1 MATVKSSQVNITD
14 LDFDDIADNLKEYL
28 KGQSTLKDYN
38 FEGSNISLLI
48 DLLAYSS
55 HVSAFNANMVASEL
69 FLDTAQIR
77 KNVVSRAKEI
87 GYTPTSATA
96 SMATIDLQVNNPL
109 IGGETPT
116 SLTLSRGHKFKTVY
130 DGQSYP
136 YVCLSSQTISPLNGV
151 FKFEDL
157 EIYQGKMNSD
167 IFAYNGQVQNQRFPL
182 TEELVDT
189 STITVTIQSTGGGS
203 SAWSKAEDI
212 SGVDKD
218 TKVWYVQE
226 NDQGQFEVYFGDG
239 VISAEP
245 LDGDTITISYLVTNE
260 QHTEGASQFTM
271 TDAIGGNSDVTIINK
286 TASSGGKAKE
296 GIESIRFAASKF
308 YTSQN
313 RLVTVDDYKSKLQT
327 LYPGADSI
335 SVWGGED
342 NDPPEYGKIFIAIKP
357 SQNVNKLTSSEKTL
371 LRDKMRR
378 LNMLTVRPQ
387 IVDADIIDILVTTN
401 FKFNPRA
408 TTKTVSELETLVRA
422 AIITHDSTYLS
433 GFDSIF
439 RHSVLATD
447 IDNAE
452 SSILSNTTTVKLRKT
467 VSPTFGQSKGYE
479 IEFGEGNKLY
489 NPHSGH
495 NKAGGGI
502 IETTGF
508 LVSGFTDTFYFDDDG
523 EGNLRRYSLS
533 GSTRVYA
540 DNQAGTV
547 DYSNGKITTTGINI
561 LSTINT
567 DDTIHFTVIPNSY
580 DSVAYRSNLLDIN
593 TSLISVTGAT
603 DTIAS
608 GDTSAGVGYTSSSSY
623 S

>member
-28 KGQSTLKDYN
+28 KGQTTLKDYN

-116 SLTLSRGHKFKTVY
+116 SLTLNRGHKFKTTY
-130 DGQSYP
+130 DGFVFP
-136 YVCLSSQTISPLNGV
+136 YVLLDSQTINPLNGV

-157 EIYQGKMNSD
+157 KLYQGTMNSD
-167 IFAYNGQVQNQRFPL
+167 IFAYNGQIQNQRFSL
-182 TEELVDT
+182 SEERVDT
-189 STITVTIQSTGGGS
+189 TSITVTVASTGGSTS
-203 SAWSKAEDI
+203 SWSQSTDI
-212 SGVDKD
+212 SSVDKD
-218 TKVWYVQE
+218 SKVWYVQE
-226 NDQGQFEVYFGDG
+226 NDQGLFEVYFGDG

-260 QHTEGASQFTM
+260 VHTEGANIFSM
-271 TDAIGGNSDVTIINK
+271 TDAIGGNSDVTIITTTN
-286 TASSGGKAKE
+286 SSGGKDKE

-342 NDPPEYGKIFIAIKP
+342 NSPPQYGKIFIAIKP
-357 SQNVNKLTSSEKTL
+357 SQTVNKLTSSEKTL

-378 LNMLTVRPQ
+378 LNMLTVRPE
-387 IVDADIIDILVTTN
+387 IVDADIIDIIVTTN
-401 FKFNPRA
+401 FKYNPRA

-467 VSPTFGQSKGYE
+467 VTPTFGQSKGYI
-479 IEFGEGNKLY
+479 IEFGDGNGFY
-489 NPHSGH
+489 NPHTGH

-502 IETTGF
+502 LETTGF
-508 LVSGFTDTFYFDDDG
+508 LVSGFTYTFYFDDDG

-540 DNQAGTV
+540 DSQAGTV
-547 DYSNGKITTTGINI
+547 DYTNGKITTTGVNI

-567 DDTIHFTVIPNSY
+567 DDTIHFTVKPNSN

>member
-1 MATVKSSQVNITD
+1 MAVKSSQVNITD
-14 LDFDDIADNLKEYL
+14 LDFEDIAANLKEYL
-28 KGQSTLKDYN
+28 KGQKTLKDYD

-116 SLTLSRGHKFKTVY
+116 SLTLNRGHEFKTIF
-130 DGQSYP
+130 DGFNYP
-136 YVCLSSQTISPLNGV
+136 YVLLESKTISPLNGV
-151 FKFEDL
+151 YLFEDL
-157 EIYQGKMNSD
+157 EIYQGSMNSD
-167 IFAYNGQVQNQRFPL
+167 IFLYNGQIQNQRFPL

-189 STITVTIQSTGGGS
+189 SSVTVTIESTGGSS
-203 SAWSKAEDI
+203 SAWSQSTDI
-212 SGVDKD
+212 SSVDKNS
-218 TKVWYVQE
+218 KVWYVQE
-226 NDQGQFEVYFGDG
+226 NEQGQFEVYFGDG

-245 LDGDTITISYLVTNE
+245 LDGDKITISYLVTNKD
-260 QHTEGASQFTM
+260 HTNGATSFTM
-271 TDAIGGNSDVTIINK
+271 TDSIGGNADVTLINK
-286 TASSGGKAKE
+286 TASSGGKDKE
-296 GIESIRFAASKF
+296 SIESIRFAASKF

-342 NDPPEYGKIFIAIKP
+342 NEPPQYGKIFIAIKP
-357 SQNVNKLTSSEKTL
+357 GQNVNKLTSSEKVL
-371 LRDKMRR
+371 LKDKLKS
-378 LNMLTVRPQ
+378 LNMLTVRPEL
-387 IVDADIIDILVTTN
+387 VDADIIDIIVNSN
-401 FKFNPRA
+401 FKYNPRA

-439 RHSVLATD
+439 RHSVLARD
-447 IDNAE
+447 IDSAE

-467 VSPTFGQSKGYE
+467 LTPTLGQSKGYTV
-479 IEFGEGNKLY
+479 EFGAGNSFY
-489 NPHSGH
+489 NPHTGH
-495 NKAGGGI
+495 NKHGGGI
-502 IETTGF
+502 TTTTGF
-508 LVSGFTDTFYFDDDG
+508 TVSGFTETFYFDDDG

-533 GSTRVYA
+533 GSTRIYA
-540 DNQAGTV
+540 DSQAGTV
-547 DYSNGKITTTGINI
+547 DYSNGKITINGVNI
-561 LSTINT
+561 LTTSNT

-580 DSVAYRSNLLDIN
+580 DAVAFRSNLLDIN

>member
-14 LDFDDIADNLKEYL
+14 LDFDDIASNLKEYL

-109 IGGETPT
+109 IGGEVPT
-116 SLTLSRGHKFKTVY
+116 SLTLNRGHKFKTSY
-130 DGQSYP
+130 DGSVFP
-136 YVCLSSQTISPLNGV
+136 YVLLESKTISPLDGI
-151 FKFEDL
+151 FKFENL
-157 EIYQGKMNSD
+157 KLYQGTMNSD
-167 IFAYNGQVQNQRFPL
+167 IFAYNGQIQNQRFSL
-182 TEELVDT
+182 SEELVDT
-189 STITVTIQSTGGGS
+189 DSITVTVQSTGGGS
-203 SAWSKAEDI
+203 SSWAKSEDI

-218 TKVWYVQE
+218 SKVWYVQE
-226 NDQGQFEVYFGDG
+226 NDQGLFEVYFGDG

-245 LDGDTITISYLVTNE
+245 LDGDTITISYLVTNAT
-260 QHTEGASQFTM
+260 HTEGANIFTM
-271 TDAIGGNSDVTIINK
+271 SDSIGGNSDVTIITK
-286 TASSGGKAKE
+286 TASSGGKDKE
-296 GIESIRFAASKF
+296 DIESMRFAASKF

-342 NDPPEYGKIFIAIKP
+342 NNPPQYGKIFIAIKP

-378 LNMLTVRPQ
+378 LNMLTVRPE
-387 IVDADIIDILVTTN
+387 IVDADVIEILVTCN

-408 TTKTVSELETLVRA
+408 TTKTASELETLVRA

-452 SSILSNTTTVKLRKT
+452 SSILSNITTVKLRKT
-467 VSPTFGQSKGYE
+467 ISPTLGQSKGYE
-479 IEFGEGNKLY
+479 IEFGDGNKFY
-489 NPHSGH
+489 NPHLGH
-495 NKAGGGI
+495 NKHGGGI
-502 IETTGF
+502 TTTTGF
-508 LVSGFTDTFYFDDDG
+508 KVSGFTDTFFFDDDG

-533 GSTRVYA
+533 GSERVYA
-540 DNQAGTV
+540 DSQAGTV
-547 DYSNGKITTTGINI
+547 DYTNGKITVNGINI
-561 LSTINT
+561 LETSNT

-603 DTIAS
+603 DSIAS

>member
-14 LDFDDIADNLKEYL
+14 LDFDDISKNLKNYL
-28 KGQSTLKDYN
+28 KGQSTLKDYD

-55 HVSAFNANMVASEL
+55 HVSAFNANKVASEL

-96 SMATIDLQVNNPL
+96 SSATIDLQVNNPL

-116 SLTLSRGHKFKTVY
+116 SLTLNRGHKFKTVY
-130 DGQSYP
+130 DGFNYP
-136 YVCLSSQTISPLNGV
+136 YVLLESQTITPLNNV
-151 FKFEDL
+151 FKFENL
-157 EIYQGKMNSD
+157 EIYQGTMNSD
-167 IFAYNGQVQNQRFPL
+167 IFAYNGQIQNQRFPL

-189 STITVTIQSTGGGS
+189 SSITVTVQSTGGSS
-203 SAWSKAEDI
+203 SAWSQSTDI
-212 SGVDKD
+212 SSVNSNS
-218 TKVWYVQE
+218 TVWYVQE
-226 NDQGQFEVYFGDG
+226 NDQGLFEVYFGDG
-239 VISAEP
+239 VVSAEP

-260 QHTEGASQFTM
+260 NHTDGSSSFTM
-271 TDAIGGNSDVTIINK
+271 TDSIGGNTDVTLITK
-286 TASSGGKAKE
+286 TNSSGGKDK
-296 GIESIRFAASKF
+296 ESIDSIKFAASKF

-342 NDPPEYGKIFIAIKP
+342 NDPPQYGKIFIAIKP
-357 SQNVNKLTSSEKTL
+357 SQTVNKLTSSEKTL
-371 LRDKMRR
+371 LKQKLKT
-378 LNMLTVRPQ
+378 LNMLTVRPEL
-387 IVDADIIDILVTTN
+387 IDADVIDILVNTN
-401 FKFNPRA
+401 FKYNPKA

-433 GFDSIF
+433 GFDGIF
-439 RHSVLATD
+439 RHSVLAKD
-447 IDNAE
+447 IDSAE
-452 SSILSNTTTVKLRKT
+452 SSILSNITTVKLRKT
-467 VSPTFGQSKGYE
+467 ISPTFNQSKGYT
-479 IEFGEGNKLY
+479 IDFGSGNPFY

-502 IETTGF
+502 LETSGF

-523 EGNLRRYSLS
+523 DGNLRRYSIT

-561 LSTINT
+561 LSTVNT
-567 DDTIHFTVIPNSY
+567 DDTIHFTVKPNSN
-580 DSVAYRSNLLDIN
+580 DSVAFRNNLLDIN
-593 TSLISVTGAT
+593 SSLIDVTGAT

>member
-14 LDFDDIADNLKEYL
+14 LDFDDIASNLKEYL

-109 IGGETPT
+109 IGGEVPT
-116 SLTLSRGHKFKTVY
+116 SLTLNRGHKFKTAY
-130 DGQSYP
+130 DGLVFP
-136 YVCLSSQTISPLNGV
+136 YVLLESKTISPLDGI
-151 FKFEDL
+151 FKFENL
-157 EIYQGKMNSD
+157 KLYQGTMNSD
-167 IFAYNGQVQNQRFPL
+167 IFAYNGQIQNQRFSL
-182 TEELVDT
+182 SEELVDT
-189 STITVTIQSTGGGS
+189 DSITVTVQSTGGGS
-203 SAWSKAEDI
+203 SSWAKSEDI

-218 TKVWYVQE
+218 SKVWYVQE
-226 NDQGQFEVYFGDG
+226 NDQGLFEVYFGDG

-245 LDGDTITISYLVTNE
+245 LDGDTITISYLVTNAT
-260 QHTEGASQFTM
+260 HTEGANIFTM
-271 TDAIGGNSDVTIINK
+271 SDSIGGNSDVTIITK
-286 TASSGGKAKE
+286 TASSGGKDKE
-296 GIESIRFAASKF
+296 DIESIRFAASKF

-342 NDPPEYGKIFIAIKP
+342 NNPPQYGKIFIAIKP

-378 LNMLTVRPQ
+378 LNMLTVRPE
-387 IVDADIIDILVTTN
+387 IVDADVIEILVTCN

-408 TTKTVSELETLVRA
+408 TTKTASELETLVRA

-452 SSILSNTTTVKLRKT
+452 SSILSNITTVKLRKT
-467 VSPTFGQSKGYE
+467 ISPTLGQSKGYE
-479 IEFGEGNKLY
+479 VEFGDGNKFY
-489 NPHSGH
+489 NPHLGH
-495 NKAGGGI
+495 NKHGGGI
-502 IETTGF
+502 TTTTGF
-508 LVSGFTDTFYFDDDG
+508 KVSGFTDTFFFDDDG

-533 GSTRVYA
+533 GSERVYA
-540 DNQAGTV
+540 DSQAGTV
-547 DYSNGKITTTGINI
+547 DYTNGKITVNGINI
-561 LSTINT
+561 LETSNT

-603 DTIAS
+603 DSIAS

>member
-28 KGQSTLKDYN
+28 KGQTTLKDYN

-116 SLTLSRGHKFKTVY
+116 SLTLNRGHKFKTTY
-130 DGQSYP
+130 DGFVFP
-136 YVCLSSQTISPLNGV
+136 YVLLDSQTINPLNGV

-157 EIYQGKMNSD
+157 KLYQGTMNSD
-167 IFAYNGQVQNQRFPL
+167 IFAYNGQIQNQRFSL
-182 TEELVDT
+182 SEERVDT
-189 STITVTIQSTGGGS
+189 TSITVTVASTGGSTS
-203 SAWSKAEDI
+203 SWSQSTDI
-212 SGVDKD
+212 SSVDKD
-218 TKVWYVQE
+218 SKVWYVQE
-226 NDQGQFEVYFGDG
+226 NDQGLFEVYFGDG

-260 QHTEGASQFTM
+260 VHTEGANIFSM
-271 TDAIGGNSDVTIINK
+271 TDAIGGNSDVTIITTTN
-286 TASSGGKAKE
+286 SSGGKDKE
-296 GIESIRFAASKF
+296 DIESIRFAASKF

-342 NDPPEYGKIFIAIKP
+342 NSPPQYGKIFIAIKP
-357 SQNVNKLTSSEKTL
+357 SQTVNKLTSSEKTL

-378 LNMLTVRPQ
+378 LNMLTVRPE
-387 IVDADIIDILVTTN
+387 IVDADIIDIIVTTN
-401 FKFNPRA
+401 FKYNPRA

-452 SSILSNTTTVKLRKT
+452 SSILSNITTVKLRKT
-467 VSPTFGQSKGYE
+467 VTPTFGQSKGYI
-479 IEFGEGNKLY
+479 IEFGDGNGFY
-489 NPHSGH
+489 NPHTGH

-502 IETTGF
+502 LETTGF

-540 DNQAGTV
+540 DSQAGTV
-547 DYSNGKITTTGINI
+547 DYTNGKITTTGVNI

-567 DDTIHFTVIPNSY
+567 DDTIHFTVKPNSN

>member
-14 LDFDDIADNLKEYL
+14 LDFDDIASNLKEYL

-96 SMATIDLQVNNPL
+96 SMATIDLQVNSPL
-109 IGGETPT
+109 IGGEVPT
-116 SLTLSRGHKFKTVY
+116 SLTLNRGHKFKTSY
-130 DGQSYP
+130 DGSVFP
-136 YVCLSSQTISPLNGV
+136 YVLLESKTISPLDGI
-151 FKFEDL
+151 FKFENL
-157 EIYQGKMNSD
+157 KLYQGTMNSD
-167 IFAYNGQVQNQRFPL
+167 IFAYNGQIQNQRFAL
-182 TEELVDT
+182 SEELVDT
-189 STITVTIQSTGGGS
+189 SSITVTVQSTGGGS
-203 SAWSKAEDI
+203 SAWAKSEDI

-218 TKVWYVQE
+218 SKVWYVQE
-226 NDQGQFEVYFGDG
+226 NDQGLFEVYFGDG

-245 LDGDTITISYLVTNE
+245 LDGDTITISYLVTNAT
-260 QHTEGASQFTM
+260 HTEGANIFTM
-271 TDAIGGNSDVTIINK
+271 SDSIGGNSDVTIITK
-286 TASSGGKAKE
+286 TASSGGKDKE
-296 GIESIRFAASKF
+296 DIESIRFAASKF

-342 NDPPEYGKIFIAIKP
+342 NNPPQYGKIFIAIKP

-378 LNMLTVRPQ
+378 LNMLTVRPE
-387 IVDADIIDILVTTN
+387 IVDADVIEILVTCN

-408 TTKTVSELETLVRA
+408 TTKTASELETLVRA

-452 SSILSNTTTVKLRKT
+452 SSILSNITTVKLRKT
-467 VSPTFGQSKGYE
+467 ISPTLGQSKGYD
-479 IEFGEGNKLY
+479 IEFGDGNKFY
-489 NPHSGH
+489 NPHLGH
-495 NKAGGGI
+495 NKHGGGI
-502 IETTGF
+502 TTTTGF
-508 LVSGFTDTFYFDDDG
+508 KVSGFTDTYFFDDDG

-533 GSTRVYA
+533 GSERVYA
-540 DNQAGTV
+540 DSQAGTV
-547 DYSNGKITTTGINI
+547 DYTNGKITINGINI
-561 LSTINT
+561 LETSNT

-603 DTIAS
+603 DSIAS

>member
-1 MATVKSSQVNITD
+1 MTTVKSSQVNITD
-14 LDFDDIADNLKEYL
+14 LDFDDIASNLKEYL

-109 IGGETPT
+109 IGGEVPT
-116 SLTLSRGHKFKTVY
+116 SLTLNRGHKFKTTY
-130 DGQSYP
+130 DGFVFP
-136 YVCLSSQTISPLNGV
+136 YVLLESQTISPLNGV

-157 EIYQGKMNSD
+157 ELYQGTMNSD
-167 IFAYNGQVQNQRFPL
+167 IFAYNGQIQNQRFSL
-182 TEELVDT
+182 SEELVDT
-189 STITVTIQSTGGGS
+189 TSITVTVSSTGGSTS
-203 SAWSKAEDI
+203 SWSQSVDI
-212 SGVDKD
+212 SSVDKD
-218 TKVWYVQE
+218 SKVWYVQE
-226 NDQGQFEVYFGDG
+226 NDQGLFEVYFGDG

-245 LDGDTITISYLVTNE
+245 LDGDTITISYLVTNAT
-260 QHTEGASQFTM
+260 HTEGANVFSM
-271 TDAIGGNSDVTIINK
+271 TDAIGGNSDVTLINK
-286 TASSGGKAKE
+286 TASSGGKDKE

-342 NDPPEYGKIFIAIKP
+342 NNPPQYGKIFIAIKP

-378 LNMLTVRPQ
+378 LNMLTVRPD
-387 IVDADIIDILVTTN
+387 IVDADIIDILVTCN

-439 RHSVLATD
+439 RHSVLAKD
-447 IDNAE
+447 IDSAE
-452 SSILSNTTTVKLRKT
+452 SSILSNITTVKLRKT
-467 VSPTFGQSKGYE
+467 VTPTFGQSKGYNV
-479 IEFGEGNKLY
+479 EFGDGNGFY

-495 NKAGGGI
+495 NKHGGGI
-502 IETTGF
+502 LETTGF

-540 DNQAGTV
+540 DSQAGIV
-547 DYSNGKITTTGINI
+547 DYSNGKITINGVNI

-567 DDTIHFTVIPNSY
+567 DDTIHFTVNPNSY

-593 TSLISVTGAT
+593 SSLIKVTGAT

>member
-1 MATVKSSQVNITD
+1 
-14 LDFDDIADNLKEYL
+14 
-28 KGQSTLKDYN
+28 
-38 FEGSNISLLI
+38 
-48 DLLAYSS
+48 
-55 HVSAFNANMVASEL
+55 MVASEL

-109 IGGETPT
+109 IGGNTPT
-116 SLTLSRGHKFKTVY
+116 SLTLNRGHKFKTVF
-130 DGQSYP
+130 DGMNYP
-136 YVCLSSQTISPLNGV
+136 YVLLETQTITPLNGV

-157 EIYQGKMNSD
+157 KIYQGTMNSD
-167 IFAYNGQVQNQRFPL
+167 IFAYNGQIQNQRFPL

-189 STITVTIQSTGGGS
+189 SSITVTVQSTGGSS
-203 SAWSKAEDI
+203 SAWSRSTDI
-212 SGVDKD
+212 SAVDSD
-218 TKVWYVQE
+218 SKVWYVQE
-226 NDQGQFEVYFGDG
+226 NDQGLFEVYFGDG
-239 VISAEP
+239 VVSAEP

-260 QHTEGASQFTM
+260 VHTDGSSIFAM
-271 TDAIGGNSDVTIINK
+271 TDSVGGNMDVTLLTKIN
-286 TASSGGKAKE
+286 SSGGKDKE
-296 GIESIRFAASKF
+296 SVESIKFAASKF

-335 SVWGGED
+335 SIWGGED
-342 NDPPEYGKIFIAIKP
+342 NDPPQYGKIFIAIKP
-357 SQNVNKLTSSEKTL
+357 SQTINKLTSSEKVIL
-371 LRDKMRR
+371 KEKLRT
-378 LNMLTVRPQ
+378 LNMLTVRPEL
-387 IVDADIIDILVTTN
+387 VDADVIDILVTTN
-401 FKFNPRA
+401 FKYNPRA

-452 SSILSNTTTVKLRKT
+452 SSILSNITTVKLRKT
-467 VSPTFGQSKGYE
+467 ITPTLSQSKGYT
-479 IEFGEGNKLY
+479 IEFGSGNPFY
-489 NPHSGH
+489 NPHTGH

-502 IETTGF
+502 IDTTGF
-508 LVSGFTDTFYFDDDG
+508 TVSGFTDTFFFDDDG
-523 EGNLRRYSLS
+523 EGNLRRYSLT

-561 LSTINT
+561 IGTSNT
-567 DDTIHFTVIPNSY
+567 DGTIHFTVKPNSN
-580 DSVAYRSNLLDIN
+580 DSVAFRSNLLDIN
-593 TSLISVTGAT
+593 SSLINVTGAT

-608 GDTSAGVGYTSSSSY
+608 GDTSAGVGYSSSSSY

>member
-14 LDFDDIADNLKEYL
+14 LDFDNISKNLKNYL
-28 KGQSTLKDYN
+28 KGQSTLKDYD

-109 IGGETPT
+109 IGGNTPT
-116 SLTLSRGHKFKTVY
+116 SLTLNRGHKFKTVF
-130 DGQSYP
+130 DGMNYP
-136 YVCLSSQTISPLNGV
+136 YVLLETQTITPLNGV

-157 EIYQGKMNSD
+157 KIYQGTMNSD
-167 IFAYNGQVQNQRFPL
+167 IFAYNGQIQNQRFPL

-189 STITVTIQSTGGGS
+189 SSITVTVQSTGGSS
-203 SAWSKAEDI
+203 SAWSRSTDI
-212 SGVDKD
+212 SAVDSD
-218 TKVWYVQE
+218 SKVWYVQE
-226 NDQGQFEVYFGDG
+226 NDQGLFEVYFGDG
-239 VISAEP
+239 VVSAEP

-260 QHTEGASQFTM
+260 VHTDGSSIFAM
-271 TDAIGGNSDVTIINK
+271 TDSVGGNMDVTLLTKIN
-286 TASSGGKAKE
+286 SSGGKDKE
-296 GIESIRFAASKF
+296 SVESIKFAASKF

-335 SVWGGED
+335 SIWGGED
-342 NDPPEYGKIFIAIKP
+342 NDPPQYGKIFIAIKP
-357 SQNVNKLTSSEKTL
+357 SQTINKLTSSEKVIL
-371 LRDKMRR
+371 KEKLRT
-378 LNMLTVRPQ
+378 LNMLTVRPEL
-387 IVDADIIDILVTTN
+387 VDADVIDILVTTN
-401 FKFNPRA
+401 FKYNPRA

-452 SSILSNTTTVKLRKT
+452 SSILSNITTVKLRKT
-467 VSPTFGQSKGYE
+467 ITPTLSQSKGYT
-479 IEFGEGNKLY
+479 IEFGSGNPFY
-489 NPHSGH
+489 NPHTGH

-502 IETTGF
+502 IDTTGF
-508 LVSGFTDTFYFDDDG
+508 TVSGFTDTFFFDDDG
-523 EGNLRRYSLS
+523 EGNLWRYSLT

-561 LSTINT
+561 IGTSNT
-567 DDTIHFTVIPNSY
+567 DGTIHFTVKPNSN
-580 DSVAYRSNLLDIN
+580 DSVAFRNNLLDIN
-593 TSLISVTGAT
+593 SSLIDVTGAT

-608 GDTSAGVGYTSSSSY
+608 GDTSAGVG
-623 S
+623 

>member
-28 KGQSTLKDYN
+28 KGQTTLKDYN

-109 IGGETPT
+109 IGGEIPT
-116 SLTLSRGHKFKTVY
+116 SLTLNRGHKFKTTY
-130 DGQSYP
+130 DGFVFP
-136 YVCLSSQTISPLNGV
+136 YVLLDSQTINPLNGV

-157 EIYQGKMNSD
+157 KLYQGTMNSD
-167 IFAYNGQVQNQRFPL
+167 IFAYNGQIQNQRFSL
-182 TEELVDT
+182 SEERVDT
-189 STITVTIQSTGGGS
+189 TSITVTVASTGGSTS
-203 SAWSKAEDI
+203 SWSQSTDI
-212 SGVDKD
+212 SSVDKD
-218 TKVWYVQE
+218 SKVWYVQE
-226 NDQGQFEVYFGDG
+226 NDQGLFEVYFGDG

-260 QHTEGASQFTM
+260 VHTEGANIFSM
-271 TDAIGGNSDVTIINK
+271 TDAIGGNSDVTII
-286 TASSGGKAKE
+286 TSTPSSGGKDKE

-342 NDPPEYGKIFIAIKP
+342 NSPPQYGKIFIAIKP
-357 SQNVNKLTSSEKTL
+357 SQTVNKLTSSEKTL

-378 LNMLTVRPQ
+378 LNMLTVRPE
-387 IVDADIIDILVTTN
+387 IVDADIIDIIVTTN
-401 FKFNPRA
+401 FKYNPRA

-452 SSILSNTTTVKLRKT
+452 SSILSNITTVKLRKT
-467 VSPTFGQSKGYE
+467 VTPTFGQSKGYI
-479 IEFGEGNKLY
+479 IEFGDGNGFY
-489 NPHSGH
+489 NPHTGH

-502 IETTGF
+502 LETTGF

-540 DNQAGTV
+540 DSQAGTV
-547 DYSNGKITTTGINI
+547 DYTNGKITTTGVNI

-567 DDTIHFTVIPNSY
+567 DDTIHFTVKPNSN

>member
-14 LDFDDIADNLKEYL
+14 LDFDNISKNLKNYL
-28 KGQSTLKDYN
+28 KGQSTLKDYD

-109 IGGETPT
+109 IGGNTPT
-116 SLTLSRGHKFKTVY
+116 SLTLNRGHKFKTVF
-130 DGQSYP
+130 DGMNYP
-136 YVCLSSQTISPLNGV
+136 YVLLETQTITPLNGV

-157 EIYQGKMNSD
+157 KIYQGTMNSD
-167 IFAYNGQVQNQRFPL
+167 IFAYNGQIQNQRFPL

-189 STITVTIQSTGGGS
+189 SSITVTVQSTGGSS
-203 SAWSKAEDI
+203 SAWSRSTDI
-212 SGVDKD
+212 SAVDSD
-218 TKVWYVQE
+218 SKVWYVQE
-226 NDQGQFEVYFGDG
+226 NDQGLFEVYFGDG
-239 VISAEP
+239 VVSAEP

-260 QHTEGASQFTM
+260 VHTDGSSIFAM
-271 TDAIGGNSDVTIINK
+271 TDSVGGNMDVTLLTKIN
-286 TASSGGKAKE
+286 SSGGKDKE
-296 GIESIRFAASKF
+296 SVESIKFAASKF

-335 SVWGGED
+335 SIWGGED
-342 NDPPEYGKIFIAIKP
+342 NDPPQYGKIFIAIKP
-357 SQNVNKLTSSEKTL
+357 SQTINKLTSSEKVIL
-371 LRDKMRR
+371 KEKLRT
-378 LNMLTVRPQ
+378 LNMLTVRPEL
-387 IVDADIIDILVTTN
+387 VDADVIDILVTTN
-401 FKFNPRA
+401 FKYNPRA

-608 GDTSAGVGYTSSSSY
+608 GDTSAGVGYSSSSSY

>member
-1 MATVKSSQVNITD
+1 MAVKSSQVNITD
-14 LDFDDIADNLKEYL
+14 LDFEDIAANLKEYL
-28 KGQSTLKDYN
+28 KGQKTLKDYD

-116 SLTLSRGHKFKTVY
+116 SLTLNRGHEFKTVF
-130 DGQSYP
+130 DGFNYP
-136 YVCLSSQTISPLNGV
+136 YVLLESKTISPLNGV
-151 FKFEDL
+151 YLFEDL
-157 EIYQGKMNSD
+157 EIYQGSMNSD
-167 IFAYNGQVQNQRFPL
+167 IFLYNGQIQNQRFPL

-189 STITVTIQSTGGGS
+189 SSVTVTIESTGGSS
-203 SAWSKAEDI
+203 SAWSQSTDI
-212 SGVDKD
+212 SSVDKNS
-218 TKVWYVQE
+218 KVWYVQE
-226 NDQGQFEVYFGDG
+226 NEQGQFEVYFGDG

-245 LDGDTITISYLVTNE
+245 LDGDKITISYLVTNKD
-260 QHTEGASQFTM
+260 HTNGATSFTM
-271 TDAIGGNSDVTIINK
+271 TDSIGGNADVTLINK
-286 TASSGGKAKE
+286 TASSGGKDKE
-296 GIESIRFAASKF
+296 SIESIRFAASKF

-342 NDPPEYGKIFIAIKP
+342 NEPPQYGKIFIAIKP
-357 SQNVNKLTSSEKTL
+357 GQNVNKLTSSEKVL
-371 LRDKMRR
+371 LKDKLKS
-378 LNMLTVRPQ
+378 LNMLTVRPEL
-387 IVDADIIDILVTTN
+387 VDADIIDIIVNSN
-401 FKFNPRA
+401 FKYNPRA

-439 RHSVLATD
+439 RHSVLARD
-447 IDNAE
+447 IDSAE

-467 VSPTFGQSKGYE
+467 LTPTLGQSKGYTV
-479 IEFGEGNKLY
+479 EFGAGNSFY
-489 NPHSGH
+489 NPHTGH
-495 NKAGGGI
+495 NKHGGGI
-502 IETTGF
+502 TTTTGF
-508 LVSGFTDTFYFDDDG
+508 TVSGFTETFYFDDDG
-523 EGNLRRYSLS
+523 EGNLRRYSLT

-540 DNQAGTV
+540 DSQAGTV
-547 DYSNGKITTTGINI
+547 DYSSGKITINGVNI
-561 LSTINT
+561 LNTVNT

-580 DSVAYRSNLLDIN
+580 DSVAFRNNLLDIN

>member
-28 KGQSTLKDYN
+28 KGQTTLKDYN

-116 SLTLSRGHKFKTVY
+116 SLTLNRGHKFKTVY
-130 DGQSYP
+130 DGFNYP
-136 YVCLSSQTISPLNGV
+136 YVLLESQTITPLNNV
-151 FKFEDL
+151 FKFENL
-157 EIYQGKMNSD
+157 EIYQGTMNSD
-167 IFAYNGQVQNQRFPL
+167 IFAYNGQIQNQRFPL

-189 STITVTIQSTGGGS
+189 SSITVTVQSTGGSS
-203 SAWSKAEDI
+203 SAWSRSTDI
-212 SGVDKD
+212 SAVNSNS
-218 TKVWYVQE
+218 TVWYVQE
-226 NDQGQFEVYFGDG
+226 NDQGLFEVYFGDG
-239 VISAEP
+239 VVSAEP

-260 QHTEGASQFTM
+260 NHTDGSSSFTM
-271 TDAIGGNSDVTIINK
+271 TDSVGGNTDVTLTLK
-286 TASSGGKAKE
+286 TNSSGGKDK
-296 GIESIRFAASKF
+296 ESIDSIKFAASKF

-342 NDPPEYGKIFIAIKP
+342 NDPPQYGKIFIAIKP
-357 SQNVNKLTSSEKTL
+357 SQTVNKLTSSEKTL
-371 LRDKMRR
+371 LKQKLKT
-378 LNMLTVRPQ
+378 LNMLTVRPEL
-387 IVDADIIDILVTTN
+387 IDADVIDILVNTN
-401 FKFNPRA
+401 FKYNPKA

-422 AIITHDSTYLS
+422 AIITYDSTYLS
-433 GFDSIF
+433 GFDGIF
-439 RHSVLATD
+439 RHSVLAKD
-447 IDNAE
+447 IDSAE
-452 SSILSNTTTVKLRKT
+452 SSILSNITTVKLRKT
-467 VSPTFGQSKGYE
+467 ISPTFNQSKGYT
-479 IEFGEGNKLY
+479 IDFGSGNAFY
-489 NPHSGH
+489 NPHVGH

-502 IETTGF
+502 LETSGF

-523 EGNLRRYSLS
+523 NGNLRRYSLS
-533 GSTRVYA
+533 GSERIYA
-540 DNQAGTV
+540 DSQAGTV
-547 DYSNGKITTTGINI
+547 DYTNGKITTTGINI

-567 DDTIHFTVIPNSY
+567 DDTIHFTVKPNSN
-580 DSVAYRSNLLDIN
+580 DSVAFRSNLLDIN
-593 TSLISVTGAT
+593 SSLIDVTGAT
-603 DTIAS
+603 DSIAS

>member
-14 LDFDDIADNLKEYL
+14 LDFDDISKNLKNYL
-28 KGQSTLKDYN
+28 KGQSTLKDYD

-96 SMATIDLQVNNPL
+96 SSATIDLQVNNPL

-116 SLTLSRGHKFKTVY
+116 SLTLNRGHKFKTVY
-130 DGQSYP
+130 DGFNYP
-136 YVCLSSQTISPLNGV
+136 YVLLESQTITPLNGV
-151 FKFEDL
+151 FKFENL
-157 EIYQGKMNSD
+157 EIYQGTMNSD
-167 IFAYNGQVQNQRFPL
+167 IFAYNGQIQNQRFPL

-189 STITVTIQSTGGGS
+189 SSITVTVQSTGGSS
-203 SAWSKAEDI
+203 SAWSQSTDI
-212 SGVDKD
+212 SSVNSNS
-218 TKVWYVQE
+218 TVWYVQE
-226 NDQGQFEVYFGDG
+226 NDQGLFEVYFGDG
-239 VISAEP
+239 VVSAEP

-260 QHTEGASQFTM
+260 NHTDGSSSFTM
-271 TDAIGGNSDVTIINK
+271 TDSIGGNTDVTLITK
-286 TASSGGKAKE
+286 TNSSGGKDK
-296 GIESIRFAASKF
+296 ESIDSIKFSASKF

-342 NDPPEYGKIFIAIKP
+342 NDPPQYGKIFIAIKP
-357 SQNVNKLTSSEKTL
+357 SQTVNKLTSSEKTIL
-371 LRDKMRR
+371 KQKLKT
-378 LNMLTVRPQ
+378 LNMLTVRPEL
-387 IVDADIIDILVTTN
+387 IDADVIDILVNTN
-401 FKFNPRA
+401 FKYNPKA

-433 GFDSIF
+433 GFDGIF
-439 RHSVLATD
+439 RHSVLAKD
-447 IDNAE
+447 IDSAE
-452 SSILSNTTTVKLRKT
+452 SSILSNITTVKLRKT
-467 VSPTFGQSKGYE
+467 ISPTFNQSKGYT
-479 IEFGEGNKLY
+479 IDFGSGNPFY

-502 IETTGF
+502 LETSGF

-523 EGNLRRYSLS
+523 DGNLRRYSIT

-561 LSTINT
+561 LSTVNT
-567 DDTIHFTVIPNSY
+567 DDTIHFTVKPNSN
-580 DSVAYRSNLLDIN
+580 DSVAFRSNLLDIN
-593 TSLISVTGAT
+593 SSLIDVTGAT

>member
-14 LDFDDIADNLKEYL
+14 LDFDDIASNLKEYL

-109 IGGETPT
+109 IGGEVPT
-116 SLTLSRGHKFKTVY
+116 SLTLNRGHKFKTAY
-130 DGQSYP
+130 DGLVFP
-136 YVCLSSQTISPLNGV
+136 YVLLESKTISPLDGI
-151 FKFEDL
+151 FKFENL
-157 EIYQGKMNSD
+157 KLYQGTMNSD
-167 IFAYNGQVQNQRFPL
+167 IFAYNGQIQNQRFAL
-182 TEELVDT
+182 SEELVDT
-189 STITVTIQSTGGGS
+189 SSITVTVQSTGGGS
-203 SAWSKAEDI
+203 SAWAKSEDI

-218 TKVWYVQE
+218 SKVWYVQE
-226 NDQGQFEVYFGDG
+226 NDQGLFEVYFGDG

-245 LDGDTITISYLVTNE
+245 LDGDTITISYLVTNAT
-260 QHTEGASQFTM
+260 HTEGANIFTM
-271 TDAIGGNSDVTIINK
+271 SDSIGGNSDVTIITK
-286 TASSGGKAKE
+286 TASSGGKDKE
-296 GIESIRFAASKF
+296 DIESIRFAASKF

-342 NDPPEYGKIFIAIKP
+342 NNPPQYGKIFIAIKP

-378 LNMLTVRPQ
+378 LNMLTVRPE
-387 IVDADIIDILVTTN
+387 IVDADVIEILVTCN

-452 SSILSNTTTVKLRKT
+452 SSILSNITTVKLRKT
-467 VSPTFGQSKGYE
+467 ISPTLGQSKGYE
-479 IEFGEGNKLY
+479 VEFGDGNKFY
-489 NPHSGH
+489 NPHLGH
-495 NKAGGGI
+495 NKHGGGI
-502 IETTGF
+502 TTTTGF
-508 LVSGFTDTFYFDDDG
+508 KVSGFTDTFFFDDDG

-533 GSTRVYA
+533 GSERVYA
-540 DNQAGTV
+540 DSQAGTV
-547 DYSNGKITTTGINI
+547 DYTNGKITVNGINI
-561 LSTINT
+561 LETSNT

-603 DTIAS
+603 DSIAS

>member
-14 LDFDDIADNLKEYL
+14 LDFDDIASNLKEYL

-109 IGGETPT
+109 IGGEVPT
-116 SLTLSRGHKFKTVY
+116 SLTLNRGHKFKTSY
-130 DGQSYP
+130 DGSVFP
-136 YVCLSSQTISPLNGV
+136 YVLLESKTISPLDGI
-151 FKFEDL
+151 FKFENL
-157 EIYQGKMNSD
+157 KLYQGTMNSD
-167 IFAYNGQVQNQRFPL
+167 IFAYNGQIQNQRFAL
-182 TEELVDT
+182 SEELVDT
-189 STITVTIQSTGGGS
+189 SSITVTIQSTGGGS
-203 SAWSKAEDI
+203 SAWAKSEDI

-218 TKVWYVQE
+218 SKVWYVQE

-245 LDGDTITISYLVTNE
+245 LDGDTITISYLVTNSI
-260 QHTEGASQFTM
+260 HTEGANIFTM
-271 TDAIGGNSDVTIINK
+271 SDSIGGNSDVTLITK
-286 TASSGGKAKE
+286 TASSGGKDKE
-296 GIESIRFAASKF
+296 DIESIRFAASKF

-342 NDPPEYGKIFIAIKP
+342 NNPPQYGKIFIAIKP

-378 LNMLTVRPQ
+378 LNMLTVRPE
-387 IVDADIIDILVTTN
+387 IVDADVIEILVTCN

-408 TTKTVSELETLVRA
+408 TTKTASELETLVRA

-452 SSILSNTTTVKLRKT
+452 SSILSNITTVKLRKT
-467 VSPTFGQSKGYE
+467 ISPTLGQSKGYE
-479 IEFGEGNKLY
+479 IEFGDGNKFY
-489 NPHSGH
+489 NPHLGH
-495 NKAGGGI
+495 NKHGGGI
-502 IETTGF
+502 TTTTGF
-508 LVSGFTDTFYFDDDG
+508 KVSGFTDTFFFDDDG

-533 GSTRVYA
+533 GSERVYA
-540 DNQAGTV
+540 DSQAGTV
-547 DYSNGKITTTGINI
+547 DYTNGKITVNGVNI
-561 LSTINT
+561 LETSNT

-603 DTIAS
+603 DSIAS

>member
-14 LDFDDIADNLKEYL
+14 LDFDDISKNLKNYL
-28 KGQSTLKDYN
+28 KGQSTLKDYD

-87 GYTPTSATA
+87 GYTQTSATA
-96 SMATIDLQVNNPL
+96 SSATIDLQVNNPL

-116 SLTLSRGHKFKTVY
+116 SLTLNRGHKFETVY
-130 DGQSYP
+130 DGFNYP
-136 YVCLSSQTISPLNGV
+136 YVLLESQTITPLNNV
-151 FKFEDL
+151 FKFENL
-157 EIYQGKMNSD
+157 EIYQGTMNSD
-167 IFAYNGQVQNQRFPL
+167 IFAYNGQIQNQRFPL

-189 STITVTIQSTGGGS
+189 SSITVTVQSTGGSS
-203 SAWSKAEDI
+203 SAWSRSTDI
-212 SGVDKD
+212 SAVDSD
-218 TKVWYVQE
+218 SKVWYVQE
-226 NDQGQFEVYFGDG
+226 NDQGLFEVYFGDG
-239 VISAEP
+239 VVSAEP

-260 QHTEGASQFTM
+260 VHTDGSSIFAM
-271 TDAIGGNSDVTIINK
+271 TDSVGGNMDVTLLTKIN
-286 TASSGGKAKE
+286 SSGGKDKE
-296 GIESIRFAASKF
+296 SVESIKFAASKF

-335 SVWGGED
+335 SIWGGED
-342 NDPPEYGKIFIAIKP
+342 NDPPQYGKIFIAIKP
-357 SQNVNKLTSSEKTL
+357 SQTINKLTSSEKVIL
-371 LRDKMRR
+371 KEKLRT
-378 LNMLTVRPQ
+378 LNMLTVSPEL
-387 IVDADIIDILVTTN
+387 VDADVIDILVTTN
-401 FKFNPRA
+401 FKYNPRA

-452 SSILSNTTTVKLRKT
+452 SSILSNITTVKLRKT
-467 VSPTFGQSKGYE
+467 ITPTLSQSKGYT
-479 IEFGEGNKLY
+479 IEFGSGNPFY
-489 NPHSGH
+489 NPHTGH

-502 IETTGF
+502 IDTTGF
-508 LVSGFTDTFYFDDDG
+508 TVSGFTDTFFFDDDG
-523 EGNLRRYSLS
+523 EGNLRRYSLT

-561 LSTINT
+561 IGTSNT
-567 DDTIHFTVIPNSY
+567 DGTIHFTVKPNSN
-580 DSVAYRSNLLDIN
+580 DSVAFRSNLLDIN
-593 TSLISVTGAT
+593 SSLISVTGAT

-608 GDTSAGVGYTSSSSY
+608 GDTSAGVGYSSSSSY

>member
-1 MATVKSSQVNITD
+1 MIIFQ
-14 LDFDDIADNLKEYL
+14 NLKNYL
-28 KGQSTLKDYN
+28 KGQSTLKDYD

-109 IGGETPT
+109 IGGNTPT
-116 SLTLSRGHKFKTVY
+116 SLTLNRGHKFKTVF
-130 DGQSYP
+130 DGMNYP
-136 YVCLSSQTISPLNGV
+136 YVLLETQTITPLNGV

-157 EIYQGKMNSD
+157 KIYQGTMNSD
-167 IFAYNGQVQNQRFPL
+167 IFAYNGQIQNQRFPL

-189 STITVTIQSTGGGS
+189 SSITVTVQSTGGSS
-203 SAWSKAEDI
+203 SAWSRSTDI
-212 SGVDKD
+212 SAVDSD
-218 TKVWYVQE
+218 SKVWYVQE
-226 NDQGQFEVYFGDG
+226 NDQGLFEVYFGDG
-239 VISAEP
+239 VVSAEP

-260 QHTEGASQFTM
+260 VHTDGSSIFAM
-271 TDAIGGNSDVTIINK
+271 TDSVGGNMDVTLLTKIN
-286 TASSGGKAKE
+286 SSGGKDKE
-296 GIESIRFAASKF
+296 SVESIKFAASKF

-335 SVWGGED
+335 SIWGGED
-342 NDPPEYGKIFIAIKP
+342 NDPPQYGKIFIAIKP
-357 SQNVNKLTSSEKTL
+357 SQTINKLTSSEKVIL
-371 LRDKMRR
+371 KEKLRT
-378 LNMLTVRPQ
+378 LNMLTVRPEL
-387 IVDADIIDILVTTN
+387 VDADVIDILETTN
-401 FKFNPRA
+401 FKYNPRA

-452 SSILSNTTTVKLRKT
+452 SSILSNITTVKLRKT
-467 VSPTFGQSKGYE
+467 ITPTLSQSKGYT
-479 IEFGEGNKLY
+479 IEFGSGNPFY
-489 NPHSGH
+489 NPHTGH

-502 IETTGF
+502 IDTTGF
-508 LVSGFTDTFYFDDDG
+508 TVSGFTDTFFFDDDG
-523 EGNLRRYSLS
+523 EGNLRRYSLT

-561 LSTINT
+561 IGTSNT
-567 DDTIHFTVIPNSY
+567 DGTIHFTVKPNSN
-580 DSVAYRSNLLDIN
+580 DSVAFRSNLLDIN
-593 TSLISVTGAT
+593 SSLISVTGAT

-608 GDTSAGVGYTSSSSY
+608 GDTSAGVGYSSSSSY

>member
-14 LDFDDIADNLKEYL
+14 LDFDDIASNLKEYL

-109 IGGETPT
+109 IGGEVPT
-116 SLTLSRGHKFKTVY
+116 SLTLNRGHKFKTSY
-130 DGQSYP
+130 DGSVFP
-136 YVCLSSQTISPLNGV
+136 YVLLESKTISPLDGI
-151 FKFEDL
+151 FKFENL
-157 EIYQGKMNSD
+157 KLYQGTMNSD
-167 IFAYNGQVQNQRFPL
+167 IFAYNGQIQNQRFAL
-182 TEELVDT
+182 SEELVDT
-189 STITVTIQSTGGGS
+189 SSITVTIQSTGGGS
-203 SAWSKAEDI
+203 SAWAKSEDI

-218 TKVWYVQE
+218 SKVWYVQE
-226 NDQGQFEVYFGDG
+226 NDQGLFEVYFGDG

-245 LDGDTITISYLVTNE
+245 LDGDTITISYLVTNAT
-260 QHTEGASQFTM
+260 HTEGANIFTM
-271 TDAIGGNSDVTIINK
+271 SDSIGGNSDVTLITK
-286 TASSGGKAKE
+286 TASSGGKDKE
-296 GIESIRFAASKF
+296 DIESIRFAASKF

-342 NDPPEYGKIFIAIKP
+342 NNPPQYGKIFIAIKP

-378 LNMLTVRPQ
+378 LNMLTVRPE
-387 IVDADIIDILVTTN
+387 IVDADVIEILVTCN

-408 TTKTVSELETLVRA
+408 TTKTASELETLVRA

-452 SSILSNTTTVKLRKT
+452 SSILSNITTVKLRKT
-467 VSPTFGQSKGYE
+467 ISPTLGQSKGYE
-479 IEFGEGNKLY
+479 IEFGDGNKFY
-489 NPHSGH
+489 NPHLGH
-495 NKAGGGI
+495 NKHGGGI
-502 IETTGF
+502 TTTTGF
-508 LVSGFTDTFYFDDDG
+508 KVSGFTDTFFFDDDG

-533 GSTRVYA
+533 GSERVYA
-540 DNQAGTV
+540 DSQAGTV
-547 DYSNGKITTTGINI
+547 DYTNGKITVNGVNI
-561 LSTINT
+561 LETSNT

-603 DTIAS
+603 DSIAS

>member
-14 LDFDDIADNLKEYL
+14 LDFDDIASNLKEYL

-116 SLTLSRGHKFKTVY
+116 SLTISRGHKFKTVY
-130 DGQSYP
+130 DGVSYP
-136 YVCLSSQTISPLNGV
+136 YVCLTSRTINPLNGV

-157 EIYQGKMNSD
+157 DIYQGKMNSD
-167 IFAYNGQVQNQRFPL
+167 IFAYNGQIQNQRFPL

-189 STITVTIQSTGGGS
+189 SSVTVTVQSTGGGS
-203 SAWSKAEDI
+203 SAWSKSEDI

-218 TKVWYVQE
+218 SKVWYVQE

-260 QHTEGASQFTM
+260 QHAEGATSFTM
-271 TDAIGGNSDVTIINK
+271 TDTIGGNSDVTIINK
-286 TASSGGKAKE
+286 LASVGGKDKE

-342 NDPPEYGKIFIAIKP
+342 NDPPQYGKIFIAIKP

-371 LRDKMRR
+371 LRDKMRK
-378 LNMLTVRPQ
+378 LNMLTVRPE
-387 IVDADIIDILVTTN
+387 IIDADVIDILVDCN

-447 IDNAE
+447 IDSAE
-452 SSILSNTTTVKLRKT
+452 SSILSNITTVKLRKT
-467 VSPTFGQSKGYE
+467 VTPTFSQSKGYTVD
-479 IEFGEGNKLY
+479 FGSGNGLY
-489 NPHSGH
+489 NPHLGH

-508 LVSGFTDTFYFDDDG
+508 LVSGFTDIFFFDDDG

-540 DNQAGTV
+540 DSQAGTV
-547 DYSNGKITTTGINI
+547 DYSNGKITINGINI
-561 LSTINT
+561 IETSNT
-567 DDTIHFTVIPNSY
+567 DDTIHFTVKPNSY
-580 DSVAYRSNLLDIN
+580 DAVAYRSNLLDIN
-593 TSLISVTGAT
+593 TSLIKVTGAT

>member
-1 MATVKSSQVNITD
+1 MAVKSSQVNITD
-14 LDFDDIADNLKEYL
+14 LDFEDIAANLKEYL
-28 KGQSTLKDYN
+28 KGQKTLKDYD

-116 SLTLSRGHKFKTVY
+116 SLTLNRGHEFKTVF
-130 DGQSYP
+130 DGFNYP
-136 YVCLSSQTISPLNGV
+136 YVLLESKTISPLNGV
-151 FKFEDL
+151 YLFEDL
-157 EIYQGKMNSD
+157 EIYQGSMNSD
-167 IFAYNGQVQNQRFPL
+167 IFLYNGQIQNQRFPL

-189 STITVTIQSTGGGS
+189 SSVTVTIESTGGSS
-203 SAWSKAEDI
+203 SAWSQSTDI
-212 SGVDKD
+212 SSVDKNS
-218 TKVWYVQE
+218 KVWYVQE
-226 NDQGQFEVYFGDG
+226 NEQGQFEVYFGDG

-245 LDGDTITISYLVTNE
+245 LDGDKITISYLVTNKD
-260 QHTEGASQFTM
+260 HTNGATSFTM
-271 TDAIGGNSDVTIINK
+271 TDSIGGNADVTLINK
-286 TASSGGKAKE
+286 TASSGGKDKE
-296 GIESIRFAASKF
+296 SIESIRFAASKF

-342 NDPPEYGKIFIAIKP
+342 NEPPQYGKIFIAIKP
-357 SQNVNKLTSSEKTL
+357 GQNVNKLTSSEKVL
-371 LRDKMRR
+371 LKDKLKS
-378 LNMLTVRPQ
+378 LNMLTVRPEL
-387 IVDADIIDILVTTN
+387 VDADIIDIIVNSN
-401 FKFNPRA
+401 FKYNPRA

-439 RHSVLATD
+439 RHSVLARD
-447 IDNAE
+447 IDSAE

-467 VSPTFGQSKGYE
+467 LTPTLGQSKGYTV
-479 IEFGEGNKLY
+479 EFGAGNSFY
-489 NPHSGH
+489 NPHTGH
-495 NKAGGGI
+495 NKHGGGI
-502 IETTGF
+502 TTTTGF
-508 LVSGFTDTFYFDDDG
+508 TVSGFTETFYFDDDG

-533 GSTRVYA
+533 GSTRIYA
-540 DNQAGTV
+540 DSQAGIV
-547 DYSNGKITTTGINI
+547 DYSNGKITINGVNI
-561 LSTINT
+561 LTTSNT

-580 DSVAYRSNLLDIN
+580 DAVAFRSNLLDIN

>member
-14 LDFDDIADNLKEYL
+14 LDFDNIGNNLKEYL
-28 KGQSTLKDYN
+28 KGQQTIKDYN

-87 GYTPTSATA
+87 GYVPTSATA
-96 SMATIDLQVNNPL
+96 SMASIDLQVNNPL
-109 IGGETPT
+109 VGGTIPT
-116 SLTLSRGHKFKTVY
+116 SLTLNRGHKFKTVF
-130 DGQSYP
+130 DGVSYP
-136 YVCLSSQTISPLNGV
+136 YILLESKTISPLNGV
-151 FKFEDL
+151 FKFEGL
-157 EIYQGKMNSD
+157 KLYQGTMNSD
-167 IFAYNGQVQNQRFPL
+167 IFAYNGQTQNQRFPL

-189 STITVTIQSTGGGS
+189 SSITVTVESTSGSTSAWTQST
-203 SAWSKAEDI
+203 DI
-212 SGVDKD
+212 SAVDKD
-218 TKVWYVQE
+218 SKVWYVQE

-260 QHTEGASQFTM
+260 IHTEGAKVFTM
-271 TDAIGGNSDVTIINK
+271 TDAIAGNSDVTIVTN
-286 TASSGGKAKE
+286 TASSGGKDKE
-296 GIESIRFAASKF
+296 SIESIRFAASKF

-335 SVWGGED
+335 AVWGGED
-342 NDPPEYGKIFIAIKP
+342 NNPPQYGKIFISIKP
-357 SQNVNKLTSSEKTL
+357 SQNVNKLTTSEKIL
-371 LRDKMRR
+371 LRDKLRQ
-378 LNMLTVRPQ
+378 LNMLTVRPEL
-387 IVDADIIDILVTTN
+387 VDANIIDIIIDSN
-401 FKFNPRA
+401 FKYNPRA
-408 TTKTVSELETLVRA
+408 TTKTASELETLVRA

-439 RHSVLATD
+439 RHSVLAND
-447 IDNAE
+447 IDSAE
-452 SSILSNTTTVKLRKT
+452 SSILSNITTIKLRKT
-467 VSPTFGQSKGYE
+467 ITPTLGQSKGYTVD
-479 IEFGEGNKLY
+479 FGSGNAFY

-495 NKAGGGI
+495 NAHNGGI
-502 IETTGF
+502 IVTTGF
-508 LVSGFTDTFYFDDDG
+508 KVSGYTDTYYFDDDG
-523 EGNLRRYSLS
+523 QGNLRRYSLS

-540 DNQAGTV
+540 DSQAGTV
-547 DYSNGKITTTGINI
+547 DYSNGKITVNGVNI
-561 LSTINT
+561 LETINT
-567 DDTIHFTVIPNSY
+567 DDTIYFTVIPNSY
-580 DSVAYRSNLLDIN
+580 DAVAYRSNLLDIN
-593 TSLISVTGAT
+593 TSLIKVTGAT

>member
-14 LDFDDIADNLKEYL
+14 LDFDDIASNLKEYL

-77 KNVVSRAKEI
+77 KNIVSRAKEI
-87 GYTPTSATA
+87 GYTPTSATS
-96 SMATIDLQVNNPL
+96 SMAKIDLQVNNPL
-109 IGGETPT
+109 VGGNTPT
-116 SLTLSRGHKFKTVY
+116 SLTLNRGHKFKTVY
-130 DGQSYP
+130 DGVTYP
-136 YVCLSSQTISPLNGV
+136 YILLESKTISPLNDV
-151 FKFEDL
+151 FKFEGL
-157 EIYQGKMNSD
+157 ELHQGTMNSD
-167 IFAYNGQVQNQRFPL
+167 IFAYNGQIQNQRFPL

-189 STITVTIQSTGGGS
+189 STITVTVQSTGDS
-203 SAWSKAEDI
+203 STAWTQSTDI
-212 SGVDKD
+212 SAVNKNS
-218 TKVWYVQE
+218 TVWYVQE
-226 NDQGQFEVYFGDG
+226 NDQGQFELYFGDG
-239 VISAEP
+239 IISAEP
-245 LDGDTITISYLVTNE
+245 LDGDQITISYLVTNE
-260 QHTEGASQFTM
+260 QHTEDASVFSM
-271 TDAIGGNSDVTIINK
+271 TDSIGGNSDVTITTTHN
-286 TASSGGKAKE
+286 SSGGKDKE
-296 GIESIRFAASKF
+296 SIESIRFAASKF

-335 SVWGGED
+335 AVWGGED
-342 NDPPEYGKIFIAIKP
+342 NEPPQYGKIFIAIKP
-357 SQNVNKLTSSEKTL
+357 SQNVNKLTSSEKVL
-371 LRDKMRR
+371 LKDKLRT
-378 LNMLTVRPQ
+378 LNMLTVRPEL
-387 IVDADIIDILVTTN
+387 IDADVIDIIVNSN

-408 TTKTVSELETLVRA
+408 TTKTASELETLVRA

-439 RHSVLATD
+439 RHSVLSSD
-447 IDNAE
+447 IDNTE
-452 SSILSNTTTVKLRKT
+452 SSILSNITTIKLRKSM
-467 VSPTFGQSKGYE
+467 SPTLNQSLGYN
-479 IEFGEGNKLY
+479 IEYGSGNSFY
-489 NPHSGH
+489 SPHIGH

-502 IETTGF
+502 LVTTGF
-508 LVSGFTDTFYFDDDG
+508 KVSGSTDTFYFDDDG
-523 EGNLRRYSLS
+523 SGNLRRYSIT

-540 DNQAGTV
+540 DSQAGTV
-547 DYSNGKITTTGINI
+547 DYANGKITVNGINMI
-561 LSTINT
+561 ETSNT
-567 DDTIHFTVIPNSY
+567 DGTIYFTVIPSSY
-580 DSVAYRSNLLDIN
+580 DAIAFRSNLLDIN

>member
-14 LDFDDIADNLKEYL
+14 LDFDDIASNLKEYL

-109 IGGETPT
+109 IGGEVPT
-116 SLTLSRGHKFKTVY
+116 SLTLNRGHKFKTSY
-130 DGQSYP
+130 DGSVFP
-136 YVCLSSQTISPLNGV
+136 YVLLESKTISPLDGI
-151 FKFEDL
+151 FKFENL
-157 EIYQGKMNSD
+157 KLYQGTMNSD
-167 IFAYNGQVQNQRFPL
+167 IFAYNGQIQNQRFAL
-182 TEELVDT
+182 SEELVDT
-189 STITVTIQSTGGGS
+189 SSITVTVQSTGGGS
-203 SAWSKAEDI
+203 SAWAKSEDI

-218 TKVWYVQE
+218 SKVWYVQE
-226 NDQGQFEVYFGDG
+226 NDQGLFEVYFGDG

-245 LDGDTITISYLVTNE
+245 LDGDTITISYLVTNAT
-260 QHTEGASQFTM
+260 HTEGANIFTM
-271 TDAIGGNSDVTIINK
+271 SDSIGGNSDVTIITK
-286 TASSGGKAKE
+286 TASSGGKDKE
-296 GIESIRFAASKF
+296 DIESIRFAASKF

-342 NDPPEYGKIFIAIKP
+342 NNPPQYGKIFIAIKP

-378 LNMLTVRPQ
+378 LNMLTVRPE
-387 IVDADIIDILVTTN
+387 IVDADVIEILVTCN

-452 SSILSNTTTVKLRKT
+452 SSILSNITTVKLRKT
-467 VSPTFGQSKGYE
+467 ISPTLGQSKGYE
-479 IEFGEGNKLY
+479 IEFGDGNKFY
-489 NPHSGH
+489 NPHLGH
-495 NKAGGGI
+495 NKHGGGI
-502 IETTGF
+502 TTTTGF
-508 LVSGFTDTFYFDDDG
+508 KVSGFTDTFFFDDDG

-533 GSTRVYA
+533 GSERVYA
-540 DNQAGTV
+540 DSQAGTV
-547 DYSNGKITTTGINI
+547 DYTNGKITVNGINI
-561 LSTINT
+561 LETSNT

-603 DTIAS
+603 DSIAS

>member
-14 LDFDDIADNLKEYL
+14 LDFDDIASNLKEYL

-109 IGGETPT
+109 IGGEVPT
-116 SLTLSRGHKFKTVY
+116 SLTLNRGHKFKTSY
-130 DGQSYP
+130 DGSVFP
-136 YVCLSSQTISPLNGV
+136 YVLLESKTISPLDGI
-151 FKFEDL
+151 FKFENL
-157 EIYQGKMNSD
+157 KLYQGTMNSD
-167 IFAYNGQVQNQRFPL
+167 IFAYNGQIQNQRFAL
-182 TEELVDT
+182 SEELVDT
-189 STITVTIQSTGGGS
+189 SSITVTVQSTGGGS
-203 SAWSKAEDI
+203 SAWAKSEDI

-218 TKVWYVQE
+218 SKVWYVQE
-226 NDQGQFEVYFGDG
+226 NDQGLFEVYFGDG

-245 LDGDTITISYLVTNE
+245 LDGDTITISYLVTNAT
-260 QHTEGASQFTM
+260 HTEGANIFTM
-271 TDAIGGNSDVTIINK
+271 SDSIGGNSDVTIITK
-286 TASSGGKAKE
+286 TASSGGKDKE
-296 GIESIRFAASKF
+296 DIESIRFAASKF

-342 NDPPEYGKIFIAIKP
+342 NNPPQYGKIFIAIKP

-378 LNMLTVRPQ
+378 LNMLTVRPE
-387 IVDADIIDILVTTN
+387 IVDADVIEILVTCN

-452 SSILSNTTTVKLRKT
+452 SSILSNITTVKLRKT
-467 VSPTFGQSKGYE
+467 ISPTLGQSKGYE
-479 IEFGEGNKLY
+479 VEFGDGNKFY
-489 NPHSGH
+489 NPHLGH
-495 NKAGGGI
+495 NKHGGGI
-502 IETTGF
+502 TTTTGF
-508 LVSGFTDTFYFDDDG
+508 KVSGFTDTFFFDDDG

-533 GSTRVYA
+533 GSERVYA
-540 DNQAGTV
+540 DSQAGTV
-547 DYSNGKITTTGINI
+547 DYTNGKITVNGINI
-561 LSTINT
+561 LETSNT

-603 DTIAS
+603 DSIAS

>member
-1 MATVKSSQVNITD
+1 MAVKSSQVNITD
-14 LDFDDIADNLKEYL
+14 LDFEDIAANLKEYL
-28 KGQSTLKDYN
+28 KGQKTLKDYD

-116 SLTLSRGHKFKTVY
+116 SLTLNRGHEFKTVF
-130 DGQSYP
+130 DGFNYP
-136 YVCLSSQTISPLNGV
+136 YVLLESKTISPLNGV
-151 FKFEDL
+151 YLFDDL
-157 EIYQGKMNSD
+157 EIYQGSMNSD
-167 IFAYNGQVQNQRFPL
+167 IFLYNGQIQNQRFPL

-189 STITVTIQSTGGGS
+189 SSVTVTIESTGGSS
-203 SAWSKAEDI
+203 SAWSQSTDI
-212 SGVDKD
+212 SSVDKNS
-218 TKVWYVQE
+218 KVWYVQE
-226 NDQGQFEVYFGDG
+226 NEQGQFEVYFGDG

-245 LDGDTITISYLVTNE
+245 LDGDKITISYLVTNKD
-260 QHTEGASQFTM
+260 HTNGATSFTM
-271 TDAIGGNSDVTIINK
+271 TDSIGGNADVTLINK
-286 TASSGGKAKE
+286 TASSGGKDKE
-296 GIESIRFAASKF
+296 SIESIRFAASKF

-342 NDPPEYGKIFIAIKP
+342 NEPPQYGKIFIAIKP
-357 SQNVNKLTSSEKTL
+357 GQNVNKLTSSEKVL
-371 LRDKMRR
+371 LKDKLKS
-378 LNMLTVRPQ
+378 LNMLTVRPEL
-387 IVDADIIDILVTTN
+387 VDADIIDIIVNSN
-401 FKFNPRA
+401 FKYNPRA

-439 RHSVLATD
+439 RHSVLARD
-447 IDNAE
+447 IDSAE

-467 VSPTFGQSKGYE
+467 LTPTLGQSKGYTV
-479 IEFGEGNKLY
+479 EFGAGNSFY
-489 NPHSGH
+489 NPHTGH
-495 NKAGGGI
+495 NKHGGGI
-502 IETTGF
+502 TTTTGF
-508 LVSGFTDTFYFDDDG
+508 TVSGFTETFYFDDDG

-533 GSTRVYA
+533 GSTRIYA
-540 DNQAGTV
+540 DSQAGTV
-547 DYSNGKITTTGINI
+547 DYSNGKITINGVNI
-561 LSTINT
+561 LTTSNT

-580 DSVAYRSNLLDIN
+580 DAVAFRSNLLDIN

>member
-14 LDFDDIADNLKEYL
+14 LDFDDISKNLKNYL
-28 KGQSTLKDYN
+28 KGQSTLKDYD

-96 SMATIDLQVNNPL
+96 SSATIDLQVNNPL

-116 SLTLSRGHKFKTVY
+116 SLTLNRGHKFKTVY
-130 DGQSYP
+130 DGFNYP
-136 YVCLSSQTISPLNGV
+136 YVLLESQTITPLNGV
-151 FKFEDL
+151 FKFENL
-157 EIYQGKMNSD
+157 EIYQGTMNSD
-167 IFAYNGQVQNQRFPL
+167 IFAYNGQIQNQRFPL

-189 STITVTIQSTGGGS
+189 SSITVTVQSTGGSS
-203 SAWSKAEDI
+203 SAWSQSTDI
-212 SGVDKD
+212 SSVNSNS
-218 TKVWYVQE
+218 TVWYVQE
-226 NDQGQFEVYFGDG
+226 NDQGLFEVYFGDG
-239 VISAEP
+239 VVSAEP

-260 QHTEGASQFTM
+260 NHTDGSSSFTM
-271 TDAIGGNSDVTIINK
+271 TDSVGGNTDVTLITK
-286 TASSGGKAKE
+286 TNSSGGKDK
-296 GIESIRFAASKF
+296 ESIDSIKFAASKF

-342 NDPPEYGKIFIAIKP
+342 NDPPQYGKIFIAIKP
-357 SQNVNKLTSSEKTL
+357 SQTVNKLTSSEKTIL
-371 LRDKMRR
+371 KQKLKT
-378 LNMLTVRPQ
+378 LNMLTVRPEL
-387 IVDADIIDILVTTN
+387 IDADVIDILVNTN
-401 FKFNPRA
+401 FKYNPKA

-433 GFDSIF
+433 GFDGIF
-439 RHSVLATD
+439 RHSVLAKD
-447 IDNAE
+447 IDSAE
-452 SSILSNTTTVKLRKT
+452 SSILSNITTVKLRKT
-467 VSPTFGQSKGYE
+467 ISPTFNQSKGYT
-479 IEFGEGNKLY
+479 IDFGSGNPFY

-502 IETTGF
+502 LETSGF

-523 EGNLRRYSLS
+523 DGNLRRYSIT

-561 LSTINT
+561 LSTVNT
-567 DDTIHFTVIPNSY
+567 DDTIHFTVKPNSN
-580 DSVAYRSNLLDIN
+580 DSVAFRSNLLDIN
-593 TSLISVTGAT
+593 SSLIDVTGAT

>member
-14 LDFDDIADNLKEYL
+14 LDFDDISKNLKNYL
-28 KGQSTLKDYN
+28 KGQSTLKDYD

-96 SMATIDLQVNNPL
+96 SSATIDLQVNNPL

-116 SLTLSRGHKFKTVY
+116 SLTLNRGHKFKTVY
-130 DGQSYP
+130 DGFNYP
-136 YVCLSSQTISPLNGV
+136 YVLLESQTITPLNNV
-151 FKFEDL
+151 FKFENL
-157 EIYQGKMNSD
+157 EIYQGTMNSD
-167 IFAYNGQVQNQRFPL
+167 IFAYNGQIQNQRFPL

-189 STITVTIQSTGGGS
+189 SSITVTVQSTGGSS
-203 SAWSKAEDI
+203 SAWSQSTDI
-212 SGVDKD
+212 SSVNSNS
-218 TKVWYVQE
+218 TVWYVQE
-226 NDQGQFEVYFGDG
+226 NDQGLFEVYFGDG
-239 VISAEP
+239 VVSAEP

-260 QHTEGASQFTM
+260 NHTDGSSLFTM
-271 TDAIGGNSDVTIINK
+271 TDSVGGNTDVTLITK
-286 TASSGGKAKE
+286 TNSSGGKDK
-296 GIESIRFAASKF
+296 ESIDSIKFAASKF

-342 NDPPEYGKIFIAIKP
+342 NEPPQYGKIFIAIKP
-357 SQNVNKLTSSEKTL
+357 SQTVNKLTSSEKTL
-371 LRDKMRR
+371 LKQKLKT
-378 LNMLTVRPQ
+378 LNMLTVRPEL
-387 IVDADIIDILVTTN
+387 IDADVIDILVNTS
-401 FKFNPRA
+401 FKYNPKA

-433 GFDSIF
+433 GFDGIF

-447 IDNAE
+447 IDSAE
-452 SSILSNTTTVKLRKT
+452 SSILSNITTVKLRKT
-467 VSPTFGQSKGYE
+467 ISPTFNQSKGYT
-479 IEFGEGNKLY
+479 IDFGSGNAFY
-489 NPHSGH
+489 NPHVGH

-502 IETTGF
+502 LETSGF

-523 EGNLRRYSLS
+523 NGNLRRYSLS
-533 GSTRVYA
+533 GSERIYA
-540 DNQAGTV
+540 DSQAGTV
-547 DYSNGKITTTGINI
+547 DYTNGKITTTGINI

-567 DDTIHFTVIPNSY
+567 DDTIHFTVKPNSN
-580 DSVAYRSNLLDIN
+580 DSVAFRSNLLDIN
-593 TSLISVTGAT
+593 SSLIDVTGAT
-603 DTIAS
+603 DSIAS